1 MKFFKLIAMH
11 AAAAVMALSLAC
23 SVFAADKT
31 AQDIV
36 DEMKI
41 GWNLGNSFDS
51 VSTNGDIP
59 SETYWGNPTVTQATI
74 DAVYNKGFNTVRLPV
89 TWYQNCD
96 ADGKISEARL
106 ARVKE
111 VVDYCRNKDM
121 YVILNIHH
129 EDAKIIPDA
138 AHKDSSK
145 QWVVNLWSQIAA
157 YFKDYDQHLIFETMN
172 EPRLVGTSEEWTT
185 GSYETRVIISELDQ
199 AAVDTIRNTGGNNA
213 QRLIMCPSNAAK
225 IPAETGFTLP
235 DDPYV
240 ALSVHNYSP
249 YDFALNGKEN
259 STTQWGSDSDK
270 AELEKELKGLY
281 NRFVSKGVPVV
292 IGEMGATDK
301 QNTLEREEWAEF
313 YTKTAASYGIACV
326 VWDNNDI
333 YSDKYSNLGD
343 RKYSEH
349 FGLLNR
355 SNNSWYYPTVA
366 EALVKGANEAEP
378 YIPKDTDP
386 YITEYY
392 SGSTT
397 LSDYTPFMVTDN
409 LPALGSGYYVAVD
422 YTGQAPWLVLYKNGG
437 SWNQLTEPDKAESGT
452 AYFSYETIAAKTDY
466 SKQEQMFIQ
475 ASGGDCTV
483 TRVYAIAPHLNGDV
497 TNDGRVNNKDAA
509 VLLKYICG
517 VSTAGTAVAYGNY
530 NQKDGIDLLDVV
542 SLLNEN
548 K

>member
-1 MKFFKLIAMH
+1 MKFFKLIAIH
-11 AAAAVMALSLAC
+11 AAAAAVMVFSSVC
-23 SVFAADKT
+23 SVFAGDKT
-31 AQDIV
+31 AQEIV
-36 DEMKI
+36 NDMKI

-51 VSTNGDIP
+51 VSANGDIP
-59 SETYWGNPTVTQATI
+59 SETYWGNPVVTQAAI
-74 DAVYNKGFNTVRLPV
+74 DAVYNKGFRTVRLPV

-111 VVDYCRNKDM
+111 VVDYCRSRDM

-129 EDAKIIPDA
+129 EDEKIIPDA
-138 AHKDSSK
+138 AHKVSSK
-145 QWVVNLWSQIAA
+145 QWVINLWSQIAA

-172 EPRLVGTSEEWTT
+172 EPRLVGASEEWTT

-249 YDFALNGKEN
+249 YDFALNGKE
-259 STTQWGSDSDK
+259 SSAAQWGSDSDK
-270 AELEKELKGLY
+270 AQLESELKGLY
-281 NRFVSKGVPVV
+281 YRFVSKGVPVV

-301 QNTLEREEWAEF
+301 QNTAERAEWAEF
-313 YTKTAASYGIACV
+313 YTKTAAEYGITCV

-333 YSDKYSNLGD
+333 YSDKYSNMGD
-343 RKYSEH
+343 SKYSEH

-355 SNNSWYYPTVA
+355 SDNSWYYPTVA
-366 EALVKGANEAEP
+366 EALVKGANEAQP
-378 YIPKDTDP
+378 YTPSPEDA

-392 SGSTT
+392 SGSAA
-397 LSDYTPFMVTDN
+397 LSSYDPLYITSN
-409 LPALGSGYYVAVD
+409 LPALGSGYLVAVD
-422 YTGQAPWLVLYKNGG
+422 YTGQRPWLVFQKGDA
-437 SWNQLTEPDKAESGT
+437 WTQFMQPDKVENGT
-452 AYFSYETIAAKTDY
+452 AYFSFETIAAKLDY
-466 SKQEQMFIQ
+466 STQEQMFIQ